1 MSGGH
6 HIQRPRWSPEFSWNG
21 VAAVVA
27 LLTFLVGGLS
37 FLWVASSAWAAVQAD
52 VITVK
57 QVQIEM
63 KTAAQTQRQELEAE
77 IQDVRQGTERR
88 LGQIHK
94 DVQDIKNILIAD
106 RRRD

>member
-1 MSGGH
+1 MGGGH
-6 HIQRPRWSPEFSWNG
+6 HIQRPQWSPEFSWNG

-27 LLTFLVGGLS
+27 LLTFLVGGVG
-37 FLWVASSAWAAVQAD
+37 FLWMTSSAWAAVQAD
-52 VITVK
+52 VSTVK
-57 QVQIEM
+57 KAQTEM
-63 KTAAQTQRQELEAE
+63 KMAAQVQRQELEAQ